1 MNGTDLWTLAVIVG
15 LALVTV
21 LTRSFFFISNKSWQ
35 LPHWAQRGLQYAPIA
50 ALSAVVVPEIITV
63 QGTLISTWQD
73 ARLFAAAM
81 GAGVYFWRRDVLL
94 TNYRPGVPEAL
105 GIDYESARK
114 IKPDIIYCTATGF
127 GTISLETTIVSPSIT
142 ASAQWNCL
150 SSPAIA
156 KPWKNY
162 LKRTS

>member
-1 MNGTDLWTLAVIVG
+1 MNVNAGGTDLWTLAVIVG

-73 ARLFAAAM
+73 ARLFAAAV

-94 TNYRPGVPEAL
+94 TIVAGMAVYLPLHL
-105 GIDYESARK
+105 GL
-114 IKPDIIYCTATGF
+114 G
-127 GTISLETTIVSPSIT
+127 
-142 ASAQWNCL
+142 W
-150 SSPAIA
+150 
-156 KPWKNY
+156 
-162 LKRTS
+162 